1 MPIQYKMKILPAMKT
16 AGYNS
21 NRLRKEKLL
30 SQATIQKL
38 RQGELVSW
46 LNISRIC
53 SILKCQPGDILE
65 YVEDREEGEN
75 IGNR

>member
-1 MPIQYKMKILPAMKT
+1 MPIQYKMKILPAMKA

-65 YVEDREEGEN
+65 HVEDREEGKN
-75 IGNR
+75 IGNC

>member
-1 MPIQYKMKILPAMKT
+1 MPIQYKMKILPAMKA

-21 NRLRKEKLL
+21 NRLRKEKML

>member
-1 MPIQYKMKILPAMKT
+1 MPIQYKMKILPAMK
-16 AGYNS
+16 AGGYNS

>member
-1 MPIQYKMKILPAMKT
+1 MPIQYKMKILPAMKA